1 MSWLKFKAHI
11 GLGDE
16 QGSNKHK
23 LNQGALLSESLIR
36 GGNPMNFEEDI
47 KSVTYLKSRSAEL
60 LNQVNETHRP
70 VVITQKGKAKV
81 VVQDITSYEM
91 TRNALLL
98 LKLIA
103 QGEEDVRQGRT
114 VDQSEVMSRMKAK
127 LEVLRNQHEW
137 CGGGEGYWRSGP
149 IFL

>member
-1 MSWLKFKAHI
+1 
-11 GLGDE
+11 
-16 QGSNKHK
+16 
-23 LNQGALLSESLIR
+23 
-36 GGNPMNFEEDI
+36 MNFEEDI

-127 LEVLRNQHEW
+127 LEVLRNQHE
-137 CGGGEGYWRSGP
+137 
-149 IFL
+149 